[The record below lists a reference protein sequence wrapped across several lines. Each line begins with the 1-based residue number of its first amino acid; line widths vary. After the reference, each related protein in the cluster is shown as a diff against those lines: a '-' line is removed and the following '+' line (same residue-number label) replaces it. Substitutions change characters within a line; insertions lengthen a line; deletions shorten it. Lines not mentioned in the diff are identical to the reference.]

1 MIPSSQILLDTCP
14 TSILCNNKE
23 TIGNIRYCNSDETL
37 IAYKNGGSK
46 IFTQIVPFKIL
57 PMEVHFNPDSMA
69 NIIAV
74 NNVASITWVYI
85 SMDSKKERVII
96 VDDQNN
102 MIKFHEC
109 CDGLYYYDTANKFIS
124 HIKSYYF

>member
-1 MIPSSQILLDTCP
+1 MHKICHWNVTYPRFFSHNTDGMIPSSQILLDTCP

-46 IFTQIVPFKIL
+46 IFTQIAPFKIL

-74 NNVASITWVYI
+74 NNVASIT
-85 SMDSKKERVII
+85 
-96 VDDQNN
+96 
-102 MIKFHEC
+102 
-109 CDGLYYYDTANKFIS
+109 
-124 HIKSYYF
+124 